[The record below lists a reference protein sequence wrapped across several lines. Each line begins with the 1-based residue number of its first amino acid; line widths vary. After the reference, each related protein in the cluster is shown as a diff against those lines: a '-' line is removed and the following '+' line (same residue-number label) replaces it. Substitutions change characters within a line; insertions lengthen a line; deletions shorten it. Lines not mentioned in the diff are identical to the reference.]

1 MEKVLLAL
9 DKGGSG
15 VVYLPYDSQRAAQTA
30 SFINTREIFFSSR
43 LRIVINIFQQI
54 FVFLSTEADAAG
66 APVPKPRENRAK
78 IPPAAG
84 GFPAA
89 SHIPHPAFCFRIPAS
104 ALGIPLRASRFPL
117 RASRSL
123 LPASCFPLFPLPHA
137 LFFPFAFLFP
147 VLSSP
152 FLLFPSRL
160 FSVSQLLPFF
170 PRVPR
175 TAFTLPQKTIAM
187 QFSLIPPENSP
198 LGGAIRYE
206 VRHNTAEDIDV
217 QLLDA
222 TTGVTL
228 AAKRFASVTSAGF
241 DAAPALR
248 RCLRYAPE
256 TGATGFLSAAD
267 RHLKVTAR
275 ALLTNHQ
282 DIAETAD
289 IRTFL
294 PGTRIPEGSEILTS
308 MPLGR
313 LIPEGACDELTLFSE
328 EKCSL
333 TVSAVSADSV
343 TAENYASP
351 NSGLQVFRLDTR
363 DFPGAETILVD
374 AGACGTVSY
383 TVVPA
388 REEAVRL
395 AWRSR
400 EGSIEHYSFPIVE
413 SATHHTD
420 KVRAEGAD
428 GVVVTAAKSDFR
440 ARLVSAYE
448 SRGVLEA
455 LAGIIDAPEVWIVK
469 EEGYEPVDVTT
480 DEATIHRHGTMSCLE
495 IDIRST
501 RKNAIT
507 WN

>member
-1 MEKVLLAL
+1 
-9 DKGGSG
+9 
-15 VVYLPYDSQRAAQTA
+15 
-30 SFINTREIFFSSR
+30 
-43 LRIVINIFQQI
+43 
-54 FVFLSTEADAAG
+54 
-66 APVPKPRENRAK
+66 
-78 IPPAAG
+78 
-84 GFPAA
+84 
-89 SHIPHPAFCFRIPAS
+89 
-104 ALGIPLRASRFPL
+104 
-117 RASRSL
+117 
-123 LPASCFPLFPLPHA
+123 
-137 LFFPFAFLFP
+137 
-147 VLSSP
+147 
-152 FLLFPSRL
+152 
-160 FSVSQLLPFF
+160 
-170 PRVPR
+170 
-175 TAFTLPQKTIAM
+175 M

-256 TGATGFLSAAD
+256 AGATGFLSAAD

-294 PGTRIPEGSEILTS
+294 PGARIPEGSEILTS
-308 MPLGR
+308 MSLGR

>member
-15 VVYLPYDSQRAAQTA
+15 IVYLPYDSQRAAQTA

-54 FVFLSTEADAAG
+54 FVFLSTDADAAG

-89 SHIPHPAFCFRIPAS
+89 SRIPHPAFCFRIPAS

-117 RASRSL
+117 
-123 LPASCFPLFPLPHA
+123 FPLPHA
-137 LFFPFAFLFP
+137 LFFPFAVLFP

-256 TGATGFLSAAD
+256 AGATGFLSAAD

-333 TVSAVSADSV
+333 TVSAVSAVSADSV